1 MSDTCISLTFF
12 NFQIFIRYII
22 NSVKTCHGCCQA
34 WQATE
39 VVAMVIMI
47 TRAVIGTSVS
57 QKVKELKVMNN
68 PAVMTIEDLEMQK
81 REFAADQLTGETGIM
96 GKLT

>member
-1 MSDTCISLTFF
+1 MTPVANFY
-12 NFQIFIRYII
+12 FQIVIRYII

-68 PAVMTIEDLEMQK
+68 PAVMKKEDLEMQK
-81 REFAADQLTGETGIM
+81 REFGADQLTGEIEIG
-96 GKLT
+96 GK

>member
-1 MSDTCISLTFF
+1 MTLVSNFY
-12 NFQIFIRYII
+12 FQIFIRYII

-34 WQATE
+34 WQVTE
-39 VVAMVIMI
+39 VVAMMTMI

-57 QKVKELKVMNN
+57 QKVKDLKVMSN
-68 PAVMTIEDLEMQK
+68 PVVMKIEDLEMLR
-81 REFAADQLTGETGIM
+81 REFAADQPTGETGTG

>member
-1 MSDTCISLTFF
+1 MTLLSQFY
-12 NFQIFIRYII
+12 FQIFIRYII

-34 WQATE
+34 WQVTE
-39 VVAMVIMI
+39 VVAMMTMI

-57 QKVKELKVMNN
+57 QKVKDLKVMSN
-68 PAVMTIEDLEMQK
+68 PVVMKIEDLEMLR
-81 REFAADQLTGETGIM
+81 REFAADQPTGETGTG

>member
-1 MSDTCISLTFF
+1 MSDACISLAFF

-68 PAVMTIEDLEMQK
+68 PAVMKIEDLEMQK
-81 REFAADQLTGETGIM
+81 REFGVDQLTGEIEIG
-96 GKLT
+96 GK

>member
-1 MSDTCISLTFF
+1 MTLVAHFY
-12 NFQIFIRYII
+12 FQIFIRYII

-68 PAVMTIEDLEMQK
+68 PAVMKKEDLEMQK
-81 REFAADQLTGETGIM
+81 REFGADQLTGEIEIG
-96 GKLT
+96 GK

>member
-1 MSDTCISLTFF
+1 MTPVA
-12 NFQIFIRYII
+12 NFYFKIVIRYII

-68 PAVMTIEDLEMQK
+68 PAVMKKEDLEMQK
-81 REFAADQLTGETGIM
+81 REFGADQLTGEIEIG
-96 GKLT
+96 GK

>member
-1 MSDTCISLTFF
+1 MTLVAHIY
-12 NFQIFIRYII
+12 FQIVIRYII

-34 WQATE
+34 WQVTE
-39 VVAMVIMI
+39 VVAMMTMI

-57 QKVKELKVMNN
+57 QKVKDLKVMSN
-68 PAVMTIEDLEMQK
+68 PVVMKIEDLEMLR
-81 REFAADQLTGETGIM
+81 REFAADQPTGETGTG

>member
-1 MSDTCISLTFF
+1 MTPVANFY
-12 NFQIFIRYII
+12 FQIVIRYII

-68 PAVMTIEDLEMQK
+68 PAVMKIEDLEMQK
-81 REFAADQLTGETGIM
+81 REFGADQLTGEIEIG
-96 GKLT
+96 GK

>member
-1 MSDTCISLTFF
+1 MTLVAHFYFKIVV
-12 NFQIFIRYII
+12 RYII

-34 WQATE
+34 WQVTE
-39 VVAMVIMI
+39 VVAMMTMI

-68 PAVMTIEDLEMQK
+68 PAVMMIEDLEM
-81 REFAADQLTGETGIM
+81 
-96 GKLT
+96 